1 MSLLSRL
8 AAGFLIASLMTSTA
22 YAVLGDI
29 PFKRKGDAAA
39 EASVP
44 VAVFP
49 HWIHRIR
56 YKCYACH
63 PGLFEMKAG
72 ANKVTM
78 EAIMA
83 GKSCGTCHNG
93 KIAWAVSFD
102 TCARCHRGQ

>member
-1 MSLLSRL
+1 MALPRQL
-8 AAGFLIASLMTSTA
+8 AIACIITCLGINTA
-22 YAVLGDI
+22 FAILGDI
-29 PFKRKGDAAA
+29 PFKRKGEA